1 MDKIQK
7 IIPSGETFQ
16 FISINYVCWKLRK
29 TLPTFIILLIS
40 LIIKPLLAADIADNN
55 VILENKNTQLN
66 AEVSPEKSRVSP
78 LNSQSNLSLRQRLL
92 ASKKNQLLAK
102 LRPSITKS
110 FTVQIEPETF
120 NNSFSVESE
129 NGLEI
134 KDTISQQSLAEP
146 KIKLDLQLQDQT
158 NLLQPKQPQI
168 IGQIDSPA
176 PVDGNFG
183 DINKLRQQLMNPAPV
198 EDSLGDMNKIRQEL
212 FIDPIITR
220 QKPLAKRQTPK
231 ALPGS
236 SAGTPSGYGASAGQ
250 VYIGVG
256 LFLPLEDDSDGFVDG
271 SYSVGFG
278 LGDPVKSVGLE
289 VNANFTSAG
298 GDALKGGEFDVGTS
312 GYMGL
317 KLHKYFADGTAVA
330 LGWSN
335 PLKWGESSNNKDT
348 IYGVVTKAFPLL
360 PNNANHKLPLT
371 ISVGIGNGGFR
382 SLGAR
387 ETDENNVNIFGS
399 LGLRILPQASLVS
412 SWTGNRLNIGTSI
425 IPFKNTPFI
434 INGIFTDVTR
444 NFDTGLGLSL
454 SAGYSF
460 KF

>member
-1 MDKIQK
+1 MNKIQK
-7 IIPSGETFQ
+7 IIPSRETFQ
-16 FISINYVCWKLRK
+16 FISINHVCWKLRK
-29 TLPTFIILLIS
+29 KLPTFIILLIS
-40 LIIKPLLAADIADNN
+40 LIIRPVLAADIADNN
-55 VILENKNTQLN
+55 VILENKKTQLN

-78 LNSQSNLSLRQRLL
+78 FNFQSNLSLRQRLL
-92 ASKKNQLLAK
+92 ASKKNQLLDK

-110 FTVQIEPETF
+110 FTVQIQPETLS
-120 NNSFSVESE
+120 NSFSVESE
-129 NGLEI
+129 NVLER
-134 KDTISQQSLAEP
+134 KDGISQQLLAEP
-146 KIKLDLQLQDQT
+146 LQDKT
-158 NLLQPKQPQI
+158 KLLQPKQPQI

-183 DINKLRQQLMNPAPV
+183 DINKLRQQLLMNPTPV
-198 EDSLGDMNKIRQEL
+198 DDTLGDMNKIRQEL

-220 QKPLAKRQTPK
+220 QKPLTKRQTPK

-256 LFLPLEDDSDGFVDG
+256 LVFPLEDDSDGFVDG

-278 LGDPVKSVGLE
+278 LGDPVKFVGLE

-330 LGWSN
+330 VGWSN

-348 IYGVVTKAFPLL
+348 IYGVVTKAFALL
-360 PNNANHKLPLT
+360 PNNPNHKLPLT
-371 ISVGIGNGGFR
+371 ISVGVGNGGFR
-382 SLGAR
+382 SLEAR
-387 ETDENNVNIFGS
+387 EANENNVNIFGS